1 MTNYPMPSTPKPVS
15 ATLRMV
21 SQNFAT
27 QSPFTFQQQVLNHP
41 GRRWEIDVRLPPMK
55 RATAAPWLA
64 WLAQLD
70 GTLNTFTAGDP
81 LAATPQGEAAANGT
95 AVGGALGANS
105 VLVSSASAATT
116 WLKAGDYFQLGSGE
130 SARLYMATE
139 DSTVPS
145 PGSFPLVNEVTFWPP
160 LSIAASEGGTVTV
173 LNPVGAFRLAS
184 GTSQWTEEGAATYS
198 LRFSGVGVV

>member
-1 MTNYPMPSTPKPVS
+1 MPSTPKPMS

-41 GRRWEIDVRLPPMK
+41 GRRWEIDIRLPPMK

-81 LAATPQGEAAANGT
+81 LAAFPQGEAAANTGT
-95 AVGGALGANS
+95 VFAGATVPVGTTTLRIDTN
-105 VLVSSASAATT
+105 VTATV
-116 WLKAGDYFQLGSGE
+116 WLKAGDYLQLGSGE
-130 SARLYMATE
+130 DARLYMATA
-139 DSTVPS
+139 DSAATLGQVHDVP
-145 PGSFPLVNEVTFWPP
+145 VWPP
-160 LSIAASEGGTVTV
+160 LSRSAAIDEAVTV

-184 GTSQWTEEGAATYS
+184 GTSTWTEEGAATYS

>member
-1 MTNYPMPSTPKPVS
+1 
-15 ATLRMV
+15 MV

-41 GRRWEIDVRLPPMK
+41 GRRWEIDVRLPPMR

-95 AVGGALGANS
+95 IPVAEPIGESVILVQAVT
-105 VLVSSASAATT
+105 AATT

-130 SARLYMATE
+130 SARLHMATQ
-139 DSTVPS
+139 DSTVQS
-145 PGSFPLVNEVTFWPP
+145 PGSFPLVNTVRFWPP
-160 LSIAASEGGTVTV
+160 LYSAVAVDDPVTV